1 MELLHVWGICDFSI
15 DSYEQ
20 FCEKQDGATGF
31 SERNSKTPKNN
42 SRRRGRNGGDI
53 SRYPDR
59 PPPPPYQIK
68 LSMSPCKD
76 REQKQDST
84 AGSDYGSSVPGFNFA
99 RTYFP
104 RVALSANSGQ
114 FQSYQGLRNTTAW
127 RPKFG
132 KESVSISQTTTL
144 PSTYVVYQDAL
155 GSAGLLRKNGP
166 VTAGLSSSTYK
177 LILTAN
183 GNSSNNSSGNSTSC
197 QLDLQHG
204 TTDLQYIASI
214 RSGKVEERAGAVY
227 ARREPFFYDATKKAV
242 ALIDVLCV
250 DVDLN
255 LRGLGLVGG
264 LIRLAF
270 GAYNQMRQTISASLQ
285 DALSTIVTEQ
295 VTNDLANRL
304 DLDALCQTLA
314 ASNSTSYPQPLV

>member
-1 MELLHVWGICDFSI
+1 MLRGVFSLVLLVACFP
-15 DSYEQ
+15 E
-20 FCEKQDGATGF
+20 
-31 SERNSKTPKNN
+31 
-42 SRRRGRNGGDI
+42 
-53 SRYPDR
+53 
-59 PPPPPYQIK
+59 
-68 LSMSPCKD
+68 
-76 REQKQDST
+76 DST

-197 QLDLQHG
+197 QLDLQ
-204 TTDLQYIASI
+204 
-214 RSGKVEERAGAVY
+214 
-227 ARREPFFYDATKKAV
+227 
-242 ALIDVLCV
+242 IDVLCV